1 MSDHRILRSL
11 KSTRVRAGLS
21 LGVVAALGVTG
32 TFAYWSDS
40 VSVAGTTFS
49 TGTFDLKVNNQDSV
63 SNVSGNLSM
72 TAMAPGNTS
81 AQILTVN
88 NAGTVPLKW
97 TLSAQLTGGSNPGDF
112 AAASALKLTVKTGAT
127 VSGGGNSATCSGG
140 NVVGTVT
147 TLGTAASA
155 VVGTPQ
161 PTTAGSGLAASGNTP
176 LCFEVDFDSGA
187 PSSLQG
193 KSAVVTFTFDATSN
207 VA

>member
-1 MSDHRILRSL
+1 MRDNRILRSL
-11 KSTRVRAGLS
+11 SSTRVRAGLS

-40 VSVAGTTFS
+40 VTVAGTTFS
-49 TGTFDLKVNNQDSV
+49 TGTFDLKVNNQDAV
-63 SNVSGNLSM
+63 SNASGNLSM
-72 TAMAPGNTS
+72 SAMAPGNSS

-88 NAGTVPLKW
+88 NAGNVPLKW

-112 AAASALKLTVKTGAT
+112 ATANALKLTVKTGAT
-127 VSGGGNSATCSGG
+127 VSGSGNSATCSGG
-140 NVVGTVT
+140 AVVGTVT
-147 TLGTAASA
+147 TLGTGLSS

-161 PTTAGSGLAASGNTP
+161 PTTAGSGLAGGANTP

-187 PSSLQG
+187 PTSLQG

-207 VA
+207 LA